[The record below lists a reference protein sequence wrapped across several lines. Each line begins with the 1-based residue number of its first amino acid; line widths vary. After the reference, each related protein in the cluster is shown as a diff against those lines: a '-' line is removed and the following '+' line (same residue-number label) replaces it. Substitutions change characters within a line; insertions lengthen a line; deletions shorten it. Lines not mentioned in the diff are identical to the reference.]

1 MAQQDNNPT
10 STRRFDK
17 SLNEDVNDYHLPEN
31 SWTHARNAINN
42 SRTGDLGKLGNE
54 PSNLPCGEA
63 ITTRINPG
71 TRLTIIGVV
80 HLYADIW
87 AIFSTNNTI
96 SQISIF
102 KENLCQMIS
111 IIEDNTCLNFKTT
124 NLIKGVSRAN
134 STCVFGIYW
143 DDTNNV
149 SRTINVD
156 IENIGNNFPFLV
168 DSNYQP
174 IVPQQTNPNSPIP
187 WVTNCV
193 TTNNCVTCDNTYQ
206 IDCEKIRISRLI
218 EVPCVEI
225 LKGIS
230 GGTLLNGSY
239 AIAVAYA
246 INGIKASDWYVSNI
260 QALFDHNNIASS
272 IDVSMNSL
280 DQTFDEVIIAIISYT
295 NEQSI
300 ARQAGVYSTRQ
311 KRLSFDAIDITWP
324 SIPISQIPIMTPVI
338 EKTDA
343 MFNVGDY
350 LVRSGTT
357 TKEDFNYQPLANQ
370 IVVKWQSVEYP
381 TNYYR
386 NGGNK
391 TNYMRDEVYP
401 FFIRWVYDTGDKS
414 SAYHI
419 PGRGAIPFELAPT
432 SSNALEDEI
441 SGLINYKWLVENTA
455 IYTGNPNTNLPDG
468 GVVVGEGLMGYWES
482 TELYPDRKP
491 QVWNSVTNPLGLIN
505 NIPNTG
511 GFNTSVN
518 PYDLVAAGISI
529 PLTTL
534 DLCGTPIRH
543 HRFPD
548 LFVKD
553 IVGTSSTATEY
564 LNATKDKIR
573 IMGVKFENIKYPLMN
588 DGVTAIPGVVGYEIL
603 RGTRNGNKTILAKG
617 LISNMRTYDIP
628 NSNINGLYPNYPY
641 NDLYDDPF
649 LSTSE
654 VTPQVC
660 SPFNGTNSPSTNY
673 NAVGY
678 GNTSKQYLTFH
689 SPDTNFKD
697 PYLSSSELK
706 LHGEMN
712 GGVIGQFQKS
722 EEHPKH
728 KLITNFTFVIS
739 AIAGLGIAAIAMNG
753 KRNAKYTM
761 PTGSNPSVVG
771 TGSISSP
778 LDIGFMGVYSFVNTL
793 LTPINEAL
801 FSTGAL
807 LPLYLSG
814 QSTSGP
820 AGPYTAQ
827 DLLYTIINGIATLSP
842 SIPKYVR
849 NVEQDD
855 GPLKAMGTGM
865 GFAGNVPL
873 FLNYWTQGTDSTLE
887 LIRTFV
893 SYKDYALRYQ
903 SHCYYDSYL
912 PPAPSSQIRYSIE
925 NSLYI
930 GPQVTN
936 FDLTSRVNNLY
947 RAKTVGIK
955 LEINPSQSG
964 LAQDPTLV
972 ERTRILA
979 TQCSDLLEVD
989 PTISGNSTPVPR
1001 DPTKIEIGLQNS
1013 YTNLGSGGTPQRA
1026 SSFYG
1031 SLKQRIRNQYGQIT
1045 GVIIVPASYCSFPAP
1060 ARNPLGSTTSSD
1072 VVFGGDTYI
1081 GRYTE
1086 KNTFYYFFNW
1096 LYGQPDGAQFDYTRN
1111 QMVAWPRFW
1120 GNFNQFETGDFMSSL
1135 GPALTSASFS
1145 NLVLPSSFYSL
1156 DGDSCPPLPFS
1167 VSSAFSNFR
1176 LSIKNAW
1183 FYLFNSGVKDF
1194 YVESDYNID
1203 LRDWGETIEQQHYD
1217 PYRFTDLKSMFSTD
1231 VIKAGN
1237 YYKYDDSLSISKIF
1251 LNYVSWATTQRYN
1264 YDPFLAETCYVY
1276 KDSRVIYSLPVQYEN
1291 LHDYWRDFLPN
1302 NYYDFDSIV
1311 TNVKNINKSGAM
1323 FFFDSQ
1329 SPIMF
1334 QGLDQLQTGTGTA
1347 LTIGDG
1353 QLFSQPQQ
1361 AIVNADRPY
1370 EYASCQD
1377 RLSVINTP
1385 IGPYWMSQNQGKIF
1399 SYSGGLTEISMQD
1412 LKWWLIMYLP
1422 YKLTETYPNFELTDN
1437 PVIGIGCQSMF
1448 DNQNGLIYFTKKD
1461 YVVKTDLPAG
1471 TTLDYVTS
1479 NIFNVLNNDRV
1490 SFQVLLGDE
1499 RFFED
1504 ASWTIS
1510 YDPKTKN
1517 WISYH
1522 DWHPSLMM
1530 PGKNTFLT
1538 VKDSGIWIHNS
1549 VTANTYCNFYGKDY
1563 PFEVEY
1569 MVDTVQTINTV
1580 RSIEYQLECF
1590 KYGANNY
1597 DRFHVLDFNFDQ
1609 AVVYNTEQVSGMLNL
1624 NLAPKN
1630 KPMEM
1635 IKYPIIHLNM
1645 IDILYSKVENK
1656 YRFNQFWDI
1665 TDNRGEYNPN
1675 AQRMIWNTGANGY
1688 NRTLNPNNL
1697 NYNKPSFQRKKFRH
1711 YTNTVFLRKK
1721 VCGDRK
1727 MLVILTNNKELYSPR

>member
-311 KRLSFDAIDITWP
+311 KRLSFDTIDSTWP

-617 LISNMRTYDIP
+617 LISNMRTYNIP
-628 NSNINGLYPNYPY
+628 NSNIKGLYPNYPY

-654 VTPQVC
+654 ITPQVC

-728 KLITNFTFVIS
+728 KLITNFTFVVS
-739 AIAGLGIAAIAMNG
+739 AIAGLGTAILAMNG
-753 KRNAKYTM
+753 KRTAKYTM
-761 PTGSNPSVVG
+761 PNGAVSFTGNPA
-771 TGSISSP
+771 TNP
-778 LDIGFMGVYSFVNTL
+778 LDIAVMGVYGAVNQ
-793 LTPINEAL
+793 IA
-801 FSTGAL
+801 STVQETAFTTGL
-807 LPLYLSG
+807 NLPLYLTGGNPS
-814 QSTSGP
+814 SNP
-820 AGPYTAQ
+820 ANFPFLPGPYGTQ
-827 DLLYTIINGIATLSP
+827 DLVYGNLSTTLSNLAP
-842 SIPKYVR
+842 TVPHYVR
-849 NVEQDD
+849 DTDQED
-855 GPLKAMGTGM
+855 GPLKAMGSFM
-865 GFAGNVPL
+865 NLAGNVPL
-873 FLNYWTQGTDSTLE
+873 FLNYWTQGADSTLE

-903 SHCYYDSYL
+903 YTVIMIAIYL
-912 PPAPSSQIRYSIE
+912 QH
-925 NSLYI
+925 L
-930 GPQVTN
+930 V
-936 FDLTSRVNNLY
+936 
-947 RAKTVGIK
+947 AK
-955 LEINPSQSG
+955 
-964 LAQDPTLV
+964 
-972 ERTRILA
+972 
-979 TQCSDLLEVD
+979 
-989 PTISGNSTPVPR
+989 
-1001 DPTKIEIGLQNS
+1001 
-1013 YTNLGSGGTPQRA
+1013 
-1026 SSFYG
+1026 
-1031 SLKQRIRNQYGQIT
+1031 
-1045 GVIIVPASYCSFPAP
+1045 
-1060 ARNPLGSTTSSD
+1060 
-1072 VVFGGDTYI
+1072 
-1081 GRYTE
+1081 
-1086 KNTFYYFFNW
+1086 
-1096 LYGQPDGAQFDYTRN
+1096 
-1111 QMVAWPRFW
+1111 
-1120 GNFNQFETGDFMSSL
+1120 
-1135 GPALTSASFS
+1135 
-1145 NLVLPSSFYSL
+1145 
-1156 DGDSCPPLPFS
+1156 
-1167 VSSAFSNFR
+1167 
-1176 LSIKNAW
+1176 
-1183 FYLFNSGVKDF
+1183 
-1194 YVESDYNID
+1194 
-1203 LRDWGETIEQQHYD
+1203 
-1217 PYRFTDLKSMFSTD
+1217 
-1231 VIKAGN
+1231 
-1237 YYKYDDSLSISKIF
+1237 
-1251 LNYVSWATTQRYN
+1251 
-1264 YDPFLAETCYVY
+1264 
-1276 KDSRVIYSLPVQYEN
+1276 
-1291 LHDYWRDFLPN
+1291 
-1302 NYYDFDSIV
+1302 
-1311 TNVKNINKSGAM
+1311 
-1323 FFFDSQ
+1323 
-1329 SPIMF
+1329 
-1334 QGLDQLQTGTGTA
+1334 
-1347 LTIGDG
+1347 
-1353 QLFSQPQQ
+1353 
-1361 AIVNADRPY
+1361 
-1370 EYASCQD
+1370 
-1377 RLSVINTP
+1377 
-1385 IGPYWMSQNQGKIF
+1385 
-1399 SYSGGLTEISMQD
+1399 
-1412 LKWWLIMYLP
+1412 
-1422 YKLTETYPNFELTDN
+1422 
-1437 PVIGIGCQSMF
+1437 
-1448 DNQNGLIYFTKKD
+1448 
-1461 YVVKTDLPAG
+1461 
-1471 TTLDYVTS
+1471 
-1479 NIFNVLNNDRV
+1479 
-1490 SFQVLLGDE
+1490 
-1499 RFFED
+1499 
-1504 ASWTIS
+1504 
-1510 YDPKTKN
+1510 
-1517 WISYH
+1517 
-1522 DWHPSLMM
+1522 
-1530 PGKNTFLT
+1530 
-1538 VKDSGIWIHNS
+1538 
-1549 VTANTYCNFYGKDY
+1549 
-1563 PFEVEY
+1563 
-1569 MVDTVQTINTV
+1569 
-1580 RSIEYQLECF
+1580 
-1590 KYGANNY
+1590 
-1597 DRFHVLDFNFDQ
+1597 
-1609 AVVYNTEQVSGMLNL
+1609 
-1624 NLAPKN
+1624 
-1630 KPMEM
+1630 
-1635 IKYPIIHLNM
+1635 
-1645 IDILYSKVENK
+1645 
-1656 YRFNQFWDI
+1656 
-1665 TDNRGEYNPN
+1665 
-1675 AQRMIWNTGANGY
+1675 
-1688 NRTLNPNNL
+1688 
-1697 NYNKPSFQRKKFRH
+1697 
-1711 YTNTVFLRKK
+1711 
-1721 VCGDRK
+1721 
-1727 MLVILTNNKELYSPR
+1727 